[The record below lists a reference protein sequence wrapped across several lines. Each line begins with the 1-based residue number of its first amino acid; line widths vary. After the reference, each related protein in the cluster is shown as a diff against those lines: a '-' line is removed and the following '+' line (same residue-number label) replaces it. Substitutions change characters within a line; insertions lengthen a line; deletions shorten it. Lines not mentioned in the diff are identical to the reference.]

1 MQASNGDPG
10 SIALN
15 GGGERMIDERMIEIV
30 ENHFGLTAEDSFS
43 APKWYF
49 QQMSWVKNPCHPENF
64 AYNYPLALRMRGPLD
79 RSALER
85 SLHEIVRR
93 HQPLRS
99 VFRIMEGRLI
109 QIVLPPQPPPLPV
122 VDLSNVCEAGRE
134 TEALRLVV
142 NDANRPF
149 DLSQGPLLRSKL
161 WCLGPE
167 DHLLL
172 LTTHHIVSDN
182 WSMAILIRELAIV
195 YGAFSAGQPSPFA
208 EISGHYGDFVRLQQ
222 KRFEHK
228 ELEYTA
234 FWKEQLAGRDGFHYV
249 PPDHAPENVRPE
261 SQTYHGAHE
270 RLTLDQSLTN
280 SLKALSP
287 KEKVSPFMVLLAAF
301 QCLLFRYSGQHDIGV
316 ASCVANRQSSQVE
329 RMVGH
334 FSNHV
339 IFRTRLVDNSTLRE
353 VLRQVRQTALTAYS
367 YQDLPFGNVV
377 EQLETGSDASR
388 NNLFQALLILTE
400 VPKDKWNFPGLDV
413 RPLPL
418 DVGTTAFDLIVWLK
432 LEEKLEIDLQ
442 YNSDLFEAG
451 TIRQILA
458 DYGTVLGIIAK
469 NPEAQV
475 GELGIAMP
483 RAESLNHQ
491 RLEPA
496 PQAYMQPRDSVE
508 SQLVK
513 LWEAVLNKRP
523 VGIEDDFFELGG
535 TSLLAARLFAQI
547 EEDFKLRIPLV
558 TLVQAST
565 IKKLAKVIHQPGG
578 PDAWHSLVT
587 IQPGGIRPPLF
598 CIHGESGHLLIYRSL
613 ARCLGPDQPIYGL
626 QPLGLDGK
634 QSPLTRIED
643 MAARYIKE
651 IQVIQPEGP
660 YFLAGYCMGGTIAL
674 EMAQQLSGQGQRVE
688 LLALLDTYNW
698 RMIKRTFLHNLY
710 FNLQKVWFSC
720 QHFFSTNS
728 RKKLSSLQARFH
740 EPSNESGLSECNRR
754 AACAYVPKPY
764 SGRMLHVRPARQYA
778 RYNRPEMAWDALV
791 TGGLEVFCVPS
802 YPAQLVEE
810 PFIPDLAIK
819 LRACISESTA
829 RENSIADAE
838 ARACEDQSVSFP
850 PPSTTTANL
859 EVCQ

>member
-1 MQASNGDPG
+1 MSEPLQTN
-10 SIALN
+10 
-15 GGGERMIDERMIEIV
+15 
-30 ENHFGLTAEDSFS
+30 FGLTAEDSFA

-49 QQMSWVKNPCHPENF
+49 QQMSWVQNPWHPENV

-85 SLHEIVRR
+85 SLQEIVRR

-99 VFRIMEGRLI
+99 VFRIMEDRLI
-109 QIVLPPQPPPLPV
+109 QIVLPPQPLPLPAA
-122 VDLSNVCEAGRE
+122 DLSNVCDAGRE
-134 TEALRLVV
+134 AEALRLAVA
-142 NDANRPF
+142 DANRPF
-149 DLSQGPLLRSKL
+149 DLTQGPLLRAKL

-182 WSMAILIRELAIV
+182 WSMAILLRELSLV
-195 YGAFSAGQPSPFA
+195 YGAFSTGQPSPLPEA
-208 EISGHYGDFVRLQQ
+208 SCQYGDFVRRQQ

-228 ELEYTA
+228 ESEYIA

-249 PPDHAPENVRPE
+249 PPDHARPENARPE
-261 SQTYHGAHE
+261 TAMYHGAHE
-270 RLTLDQSLTN
+270 RLTLDRSLTN
-280 SLKALSP
+280 ALKTLSP

-301 QCLLFRYSGQHDIGV
+301 QCLLCRYSGQHDVGV

-339 IFRTRLVDNSTLRE
+339 IFRTRLADNSTLRE

-367 YQDLPFGNVV
+367 YQDLPFGSVV
-377 EQLETGSDASR
+377 EKLDTAFGDSR
-388 NNLFQALLILTE
+388 NNLFQALLVLTE
-400 VPKDKWNFPGLDV
+400 APKDKWSFSGLDV

-442 YNSDLFEAG
+442 YNSDLFEAD
-451 TIRQILA
+451 TIRQMLA
-458 DYGTVLGIIAK
+458 DYRTVLGIMSK

-475 GELGIAMP
+475 GELGIAIP
-483 RAESLNHQ
+483 QTESRNHQ
-491 RLEPA
+491 RLETA
-496 PQAYMQPRDSVE
+496 PQAYTGPRNSIE

-513 LWEAVLNKRP
+513 LWEAVLDKRP

-547 EEDFKLRIPLV
+547 EEDFNLRIPLV
-558 TLVQAST
+558 TLVQAPT
-565 IKKLAKVIHQPGG
+565 IKKLAKVIDQPGA

-587 IQPGGIRPPLF
+587 IQPGGVRPPLF
-598 CIHGESGHLLIYRSL
+598 CIHGESGNLLIYRSL
-613 ARCLGPDQPIYGL
+613 ARYLGPDQPIFGL
-626 QPLGLDGK
+626 QPQGLDGK
-634 QSPLTRIED
+634 QAPLTRIED

-651 IQVIQPEGP
+651 LQVIQPEGP
-660 YFLAGYCMGGTIAL
+660 YFLAGYCMGGTIAF
-674 EMAQQLSGQGQRVE
+674 EMAQQLIGQGQRVD

-698 RMIKRTFLHNLY
+698 RMMKRTFVHELY
-710 FNLQKVWFSC
+710 FNIQKLWFRC
-720 QHFFSTNS
+720 QHFCSTSS
-728 RKKLSSLQARFH
+728 RNKLSSLQTRFY
-740 EPSNESGLSECNRR
+740 EVSNESGLSECNRR
-754 AACAYVPKPY
+754 AACAYVPNVY
-764 SGRMLHVRPARQYA
+764 SGSMLHAHPARQYS
-778 RYNRPEMAWDALV
+778 RYNRPEMAWDTLV

-810 PFIPDLAIK
+810 PFVRDLATK
-819 LRACISESTA
+819 LRSCISESTA
-829 RENSIADAE
+829 RENSIADRDAS
-838 ARACEDQSVSFP
+838 ACEHQSMSFSP
-850 PPSTTTANL
+850 RSTTTARETL
-859 EVCQ
+859 CGLPVA